1 MTSPANIDDNVR
13 EEVILLPCDYYL
25 STTGVSYF
33 VKKNIPMRDLQS
45 PEYGRVTG
53 VNWKSCKRTYLT
65 HAMLYELI
73 QGVGVKQLEFYS
85 KKKEIMKLLET
96 VVLSAIQI
104 QLPQKV
110 KSSLQALPEAARLF
124 EQLPLFGF
132 SVQAQKTQ
140 RTEAIRQEMVIS
152 LHQRFHDLLALEPS
166 VDWYSREYLDQLIHR
181 ISLDSLLVLS
191 MLKNEKG
198 FSQALT
204 NCCKVILTSM
214 KQTAVAEAMGLFGL
228 EYLQRA
234 EQSHVLY
241 LAERDR
247 FARTNKHRLK
257 DLLADQRFRTR
268 IVQQAIGK
276 QEFISLYCGM
286 PLKSKNQIQTTE
298 IHMIMRN
305 RGLFEQDERVLA
317 LDKTTEGTYKISM
330 DTLAQRQSNHELE
343 VNLLLLYYQSL
354 QELCQKNSLNLTAT
368 LEQDRRTK
376 ETKSTLVLGFL

>member
-1 MTSPANIDDNVR
+1 MTSPANIEDDIR
-13 EEVILLPCDYYL
+13 KEVILLPCDYYL
-25 STTGVSYF
+25 SPTGISYF

-53 VNWKSCKRTYLT
+53 VNWKSCKRTFLT
-65 HAMLYELI
+65 HAMLFELFR
-73 QGVGVKQLEFYS
+73 GVAVKQLEFYS

-96 VVLSAIQI
+96 MVLSAIQI
-104 QLPQKV
+104 RLPQKV
-110 KSSLQALPEAARLF
+110 KAALQALPDAARLF

-132 SVQAQKTQ
+132 SVQAQRTQ
-140 RTEAIRQEMVIS
+140 RTEAIRQEI
-152 LHQRFHDLLALEPS
+152 LTTLLQRFYDLLALEPS
-166 VDWYSREYLDQLIHR
+166 VDWYSQGYLDQFIQR

-198 FSQALT
+198 FSHALT
-204 NCCKVILTSM
+204 ACAEVVLASM

-234 EQSHVLY
+234 EQSHFLY

-257 DLLADQRFRTR
+257 DLLADESFRTR
-268 IVQQAIGK
+268 IAQQAIGK
-276 QEFISLYCGM
+276 EEFISLYCGM
-286 PLKSKNQIQTTE
+286 PMQNRTQIQTPE

-317 LDKTTEGTYKISM
+317 LDKTAEGTYRISL

-376 ETKSTLVLGFL
+376 ETKSTLILGFL